1 MLDFDKLGSFYLG
14 KTFDLAS
21 GSRGAAPVLYDSKDL
36 TTHGVIVGMTGSGK
50 TGLGLCLLE
59 EALID
64 NIPVI
69 AVDPKGDLGNLLL
82 TFPQL
87 RPEDFRPWINEQ
99 DAATR
104 GVSPDDYAK
113 QQAEL
118 WKKGLAEWGQGPERI
133 AKLREAVSFGIY
145 TPGSTA
151 GRPLSVLR
159 SLTPPPADTRD
170 DVDLWRD
177 AVQSTTT
184 GLLSLLGIEGDPL
197 SSRDHILVCNILEN
211 AWRRGESL
219 DLAGLIHAIQAPPF
233 DRLGVLDLE
242 SFYPSKE
249 RFGLAMRVNNLL
261 ASPGFAAWL
270 EGEPLDAGALLYG
283 PGGRPRA
290 SVINI
295 AHLGDQERMFFMTM
309 LLNRVIAWMRTQ
321 PGTTSLRAILYID
334 EIFGFFPP
342 VANPPSKL
350 PLMRL
355 LKQARA
361 FGLGVVVA
369 TQNPVDLDY
378 KGLSNCGTWF
388 IGRLQTE
395 RDKERLLDG
404 LEGAALGGKFDRTA
418 LTQTLAGV
426 GKRIFLLHNV
436 NESEPVVFE
445 TRWAM
450 SYLSGPMSREQIR
463 RLAGPPDTAA
473 AAAPAAPATVTLPP
487 IGKAAGPAAAG
498 PSTAAP
504 IIPPEIERWY
514 LRASGAGT
522 EVTYEPAVLG
532 VADVRYASAKL
543 GVDHAER
550 LALVA
555 EIGDGPAG
563 VEWENA
569 GSVDLERSKL
579 DTAPL
584 PGATWGE
591 LASAGRDPKSLER
604 WKKSLLMSL
613 RQDRSLT
620 LYQSATFKETSKAG
634 ETEIA
639 FRGRLA
645 QLAREKRDLE
655 AAKLRKKYEPKFT
668 ALENRIR
675 TSQQAVK
682 RELDQAKSRKLDAT
696 VSIGTAILGSLFGR
710 KKLSMSTASRVGSAV
725 GKMSRASDQGG
736 DVDRAQETFE
746 ALQQQLDALHM
757 QMDEEITALAATFD
771 PASEPLEQV
780 QVKPKA
786 TDIELKLFGIVF
798 RPMRKQPGGGMTQ
811 DW

>member
-1 MLDFDKLGSFYLG
+1 MIDYEKLGSFYLG

-21 GSRGAAPVLYDSKDL
+21 GSRGDAPILYDSKDL

-82 TFPQL
+82 TFPEL
-87 RPEDFRPWINEQ
+87 RPQDFRPWINEQ

-104 GVSPDDYAK
+104 GVSADEYAK

-159 SLTPPPADTRD
+159 SLTPPPPELRD
-170 DVDLWRD
+170 DADIWRET
-177 AVQSTTT
+177 VQSTTT
-184 GLLSLLGIEGDPL
+184 GLLALLGIEGDPL
-197 SSRDHILVCNILEN
+197 SSRDHILVANILESV
-211 AWRRGESL
+211 WRRGESL

-249 RFGLAMRVNNLL
+249 RFSLAMRVNNLL
-261 ASPGFAAWL
+261 ASSGFAAWL
-270 EGEPLDAGALLYG
+270 EGDPLDAGTLLYG

-290 SVINI
+290 SILNI
-295 AHLGDQERMFFMTM
+295 SHLGDQERMFFLTM

-350 PLMRL
+350 PLLRL
-355 LKQARA
+355 LKNARA
-361 FGLGVVVA
+361 FGLGVVLA

-395 RDKERLLDG
+395 RDKERLLEG
-404 LEGAALGGKFDRTA
+404 LEGASLGGKFDRAETDR
-418 LTQTLAGV
+418 TMAGL
-426 GKRIFLLHNV
+426 GKRIFMLHNV
-436 NESEPVVFE
+436 HEDAPVVFE

-450 SYLSGPMSREQIR
+450 SYLSGPMSRDQIR
-463 RLAGPPDTAA
+463 RLAGAQGA
-473 AAAPAAPATVTLPP
+473 AAPATVTLPP
-487 IGKAAGPAAAG
+487 IGGQPTVAAA
-498 PSTAAP
+498 STAPP

-514 LRASGAGT
+514 LRPSGAGT

-532 VADVRYASAKL
+532 VADIRFASAKHS
-543 GVDHAER
+543 VDHAER
-550 LALVA
+550 VALVA
-555 EIGDGPAG
+555 EIGDGPGG
-563 VEWENA
+563 VEWESA
-569 GSVDLERSKL
+569 GTVDLERAKL
-579 DTAPL
+579 DTAPVT
-584 PGATWGE
+584 GATFGE
-591 LASAGRDPKSLER
+591 LAGPGRDPKSLER

-613 RQDRSLT
+613 RQDRALT
-620 LYQSATFKETSKAG
+620 LFQSATFKESSKPG

-655 AAKLRKKYEPKFT
+655 AAKLRKKYEPKFNT
-668 ALENRIR
+668 LENRIR
-675 TSQQAVK
+675 TAQQAVR

-696 VSIGTAILGSLFGR
+696 VSVGTAILGSLFGR

-746 ALQQQLDALHM
+746 ALQQQLDALHL
-757 QMDEEITALAATFD
+757 QMDEEITALASVFD
-771 PASEPLEQV
+771 PASEPLDEV
-780 QVKPKA
+780 QIKPKS
-786 TDIELKLFGIVF
+786 TDIELRLFGIVF
-798 RPMRKQPGGGMTQ
+798 RPMRKQPGGGMTP

>member
-1 MLDFDKLGSFYLG
+1 
-14 KTFDLAS
+14 
-21 GSRGAAPVLYDSKDL
+21 
-36 TTHGVIVGMTGSGK
+36 
-50 TGLGLCLLE
+50 
-59 EALID
+59 
-64 NIPVI
+64 VI

-82 TFPQL
+82 TFPEL
-87 RPEDFRPWINEQ
+87 RPQDFRPWINEQ

-104 GVSPDDYAK
+104 GMSADDFAK

-118 WKKGLAEWGQGPERI
+118 WKKGLADWGQGPERI
-133 AKLREAVSFGIY
+133 AKLREAVTFGIY

-159 SLTPPPADTRD
+159 SLTPPPAETRD
-170 DVDLWRD
+170 DADLWRET
-177 AVQSTTT
+177 VQSTTT

-197 SSRDHILVCNILEN
+197 SSRDHILVGNILEN
-211 AWRRGESL
+211 VWRRGESL

-309 LLNRVIAWMRTQ
+309 LLNRIIAWMRTQ

-334 EIFGFFPP
+334 EIFGYFPP
-342 VANPPSKL
+342 VANPPSKA
-350 PLMRL
+350 PLMLL

-361 FGLGVVVA
+361 FGLGVVLA

-378 KGLSNCGTWF
+378 KGLANCGTWF

-395 RDKERLLDG
+395 RDKERLLEG
-404 LEGAALGGKFDRTA
+404 LEGAALGGRFDRAATDR
-418 LTQTLAGV
+418 TMAGL
-426 GKRIFLLHNV
+426 GKRVFLLHSV
-436 NESEPVVFE
+436 HEDAPVVFE

-450 SYLSGPMSREQIR
+450 SYLSGPMSRDQIR
-463 RLAGPPDTAA
+463 KLAGPPAEP
-473 AAAPAAPATVTLPP
+473 PAASAASLPATVTLPP
-487 IGKAAGPAAAG
+487 IGAASAPAAAD
-498 PSTAAP
+498 PSTAP
-504 IIPPEIERWY
+504 PVIPPEIERWY

-522 EVTYEPAVLG
+522 EVTYEPALLG
-532 VADVRYASAKL
+532 VADVHYSSAKH

-550 LALVA
+550 VALVA
-555 EIGDGPAG
+555 EIADSPGG
-563 VEWENA
+563 VEWDSA
-569 GSVDLERSKL
+569 GAVDLERSKL

-584 PGATWGE
+584 AGATFGE
-591 LASAGRDPKSLER
+591 LAAAGRDPKSVER

-613 RQDRSLT
+613 RQDRALT
-620 LYQSATFKETSKAG
+620 LFQSATFKETSRPG
-634 ETEIA
+634 ETEVA

-645 QLAREKRDLE
+645 QLAREKRDLD

-668 ALENRIR
+668 TLENRIR
-675 TSQQAVK
+675 TAQQSVR

-696 VSIGTAILGSLFGR
+696 VSVGTAILGSLFGR
-710 KKLSMSTASRVGSAV
+710 KKLSMSTASRVGSAIGRV
-725 GKMSRASDQGG
+725 SRAGEQAS
-736 DVDRAQETFE
+736 DVDRAQETYE
-746 ALQQQLDALHM
+746 ALQEQLDALHL
-757 QMDEEITALAATFD
+757 QMDEEISALAATFD
-771 PASEPLEQV
+771 PAAEALEEV
-780 QVKPKA
+780 LIKPKA
-786 TDIELKLFGIVF
+786 TDIELRLFGIVF
-798 RPMRKQPGGGMTQ
+798 RPMRKQPGGGMAQ

>member
-1 MLDFDKLGSFYLG
+1 MLDYDKLGSFYLG

-21 GSRGAAPVLYDSKDL
+21 GARDAAPLLYDSKDL
-36 TTHGVIVGMTGSGK
+36 TTHAVIVGMTGSGK
-50 TGLGLCLLE
+50 TGLGISLLE

-82 TFPQL
+82 TFPEL

-104 GVSPDDYAK
+104 GVSADEFAR
-113 QQAEL
+113 QQAAL
-118 WKKGLAEWGQGPERI
+118 WTKGLGEWEQSGERI
-133 AKLREAVSFGIY
+133 AKLREAVTFGIY
-145 TPGSTA
+145 TPGSST

-159 SLTPPPADTRD
+159 SLTPPPAGTRD
-170 DVDLWRD
+170 DADLWRE

-184 GLLSLLGIEGDPL
+184 GLLSLLGIEGDAL
-197 SSRDHILVCNILEN
+197 SSRDHILIGNIIESS
-211 AWRRGESL
+211 WRRGESL

-295 AHLGDQERMFFMTM
+295 AHLGDQERMFFITM
-309 LLNRVIAWMRTQ
+309 LLNRIIAWMRAQ

-334 EIFGFFPP
+334 EIFGYFPP
-342 VANPPSKL
+342 VANPPSKA
-350 PLMRL
+350 PLMLL

-361 FGLGVVVA
+361 FGLGVVLA

-378 KGLSNCGTWF
+378 KGLANCGTWF
-388 IGRLQTE
+388 VGRLQTE
-395 RDKERLLDG
+395 RDKERLLEG
-404 LEGAALGGKFDRTA
+404 LEGVSLGEKFDRAATER
-418 LTQTLAGV
+418 TIAGL
-426 GKRIFLLHNV
+426 GKRVFLLHNV
-436 NESEPVVFE
+436 HEDAPVVFE

-450 SYLSGPMSREQIR
+450 SYLAGPMSREQIR
-463 RLAGPPDTAA
+463 KLAA
-473 AAAPAAPATVTLPP
+473 AADDPSAATPQPQSVTLPP
-487 IGKAAGPAAAG
+487 VGGVLVATVAA
-498 PSTAAP
+498 PSTAP
-504 IIPPEIERWY
+504 PVIPPEIERWY

-522 EVTYEPAVLG
+522 DVSYEPAVLG
-532 VADVRYASAKL
+532 VADVHYMSAKH
-543 GVDHAER
+543 GIDHAER
-550 LALVA
+550 IALMAGIFDVP
-555 EIGDGPAG
+555 GG
-563 VEWENA
+563 VEWESA
-569 GSVDLERSKL
+569 GTLDLERSKL
-579 DTAPL
+579 DTTPL
-584 PGATWGE
+584 PGAIYGE
-591 LASAGRDPKSLER
+591 LAAEGRDPKCLER
-604 WKKSLLMSL
+604 WKKSLLVSL
-613 RQDRSLT
+613 RQDRALT
-620 LYQSATFKETSKAG
+620 LFQSATFKETSKPG
-634 ETEIA
+634 ESEIA

-645 QLAREKRDLE
+645 QRARERRDLE

-675 TSQQAVK
+675 SAQQSVR
-682 RELDQAKSRKLDAT
+682 RELEQAKSRKLDAT
-696 VSIGTAILGSLFGR
+696 VSVGTAILGSLFGR
-710 KKLSMSTASRVGSAV
+710 KKLSMSTASRVGSAIGRV
-725 GKMSRASDQGG
+725 SRAGEEAS
-736 DVDRAQETFE
+736 DVDRAQETYE

-757 QMDEEITALAATFD
+757 QMDEEITALASTFD
-771 PASEPLEQV
+771 PASEPLEALIL
-780 QVKPKA
+780 KPKS
-786 TDIELKLFGIVF
+786 TDIELRLFGIVF
-798 RPMRKQPGGGMTQ
+798 RPMRKQPGGGLTK

>member
-1 MLDFDKLGSFYLG
+1 MIDYETLGSFYLG

-21 GSRGAAPVLYDSKDL
+21 GSRGEAPLLYDSKDL

-82 TFPQL
+82 TFPEL
-87 RPEDFRPWINEQ
+87 RPQDFRPWINEQ

-104 GVSPDDYAK
+104 GVSADEYAK
-113 QQAEL
+113 QQADL
-118 WKKGLAEWGQGPERI
+118 WRKGLAEWGQEPSRI
-133 AKLREAVSFGIY
+133 AKLRETVSFGIY

-159 SLTPPPADTRD
+159 SLTPPPAETRD
-170 DVDLWRD
+170 DADLWRD
-177 AVQSTTT
+177 TVQSTTT
-184 GLLSLLGIEGDPL
+184 GLLALLGIDGDPL
-197 SSRDHILVCNILEN
+197 SSREHILVANILEN
-211 AWRRGESL
+211 VWRRDESL

-242 SFYPSKE
+242 AFYPSKE
-249 RFGLAMRVNNLL
+249 RFALAMRVNNLL
-261 ASPGFAAWL
+261 ASSGFAAWM

-295 AHLGDQERMFFMTM
+295 AHLGDAERMFFLTM
-309 LLNRVIAWMRTQ
+309 LLNRIIGWMRTQ

-334 EIFGFFPP
+334 EIAGYFPP
-342 VANPPSKL
+342 VANPPSKA
-350 PLMRL
+350 PLMLL

-361 FGLGVVVA
+361 FGLGVVLA

-404 LEGAALGGKFDRTA
+404 LEGAALGGKFDRSSLA
-418 LTQTLAGV
+418 QTIAGL
-426 GKRIFLLHNV
+426 GKRVFLLHNV
-436 NESEPVVFE
+436 HESGPVVFE

-450 SYLSGPMSREQIR
+450 SYLSGPMSRDQLR
-463 RLAGPPDTAA
+463 RLAGSPTPAQPPT
-473 AAAPAAPATVTLPP
+473 PQTVTLPP
-487 IGKAAGPAAAG
+487 IGGQVAAAPA
-498 PSTAAP
+498 PSSAP
-504 IIPPEIERWY
+504 PILSPEIARWY
-514 LRASGAGT
+514 LRPSGAGT
-522 EVTYEPAVLG
+522 EITYEPVVLG
-532 VADVRYASAKL
+532 VADIHYASAKH

-550 LALVA
+550 VALTA
-555 EIGDGPAG
+555 EIGDGPGG
-563 VEWENA
+563 VEWDTA
-569 GSVDLERSKL
+569 GAIDLERSKL
-579 DTAPL
+579 DTAPVS
-584 PGATWGE
+584 GARFGD
-591 LASAGRDPKSLER
+591 LAAAGRDPKNLER
-604 WKKSLLMSL
+604 WKKSLMMSL
-613 RQDRSLT
+613 RQDRALT
-620 LYQSATFKETSKAG
+620 LFESAMFKETSKPG
-634 ETEIA
+634 EAEIA

-645 QLAREKRDLE
+645 QLAREKRDFE

-668 ALENRIR
+668 MLENRIR
-675 TSQQAVK
+675 TAQQAVR

-696 VSIGTAILGSLFGR
+696 VSIGTAVLGSLFGR
-710 KKLSMSTASRVGSAV
+710 KRVSMSTASRVGSAI
-725 GKMSRASDQGG
+725 GKMSRAKDQGG
-736 DVDRAQETFE
+736 DADRAQETYA
-746 ALQQQLDALHM
+746 ALQQQLDELHLE
-757 QMDEEITALAATFD
+757 MDEEISSLATTFD
-771 PASEPLEQV
+771 PASEPLDEV
-780 QVKPKA
+780 QIRPKT
-786 TDIELKLFGIVF
+786 TDIEVRLFGIVF
-798 RPMRKQPGGGMTQ
+798 CPMRRQPDGGMTQ

>member
-21 GSRGAAPVLYDSKDL
+21 GSRGDAPVLYDSKDL

-82 TFPQL
+82 TFPEL
-87 RPEDFRPWINEQ
+87 RPQDFRPWINEQ

-104 GVSPDDYAK
+104 GVSADDYAK

-118 WKKGLAEWGQGPERI
+118 WKKGLADWGEGPDRI
-133 AKLREAVSFGIY
+133 AKLREAVTFGIY

-159 SLTPPPADTRD
+159 SLTPPPAETRD

-219 DLAGLIHAIQAPPF
+219 DIAGLIHAIQAPPF

-249 RFGLAMRVNNLL
+249 RFALAMRVNNLL

-309 LLNRVIAWMRTQ
+309 LLNRVMAWMRTQ

-342 VANPPSKL
+342 VANPPSKA
-350 PLMRL
+350 PLLQL

-361 FGLGVVVA
+361 FGLGVVLA

-395 RDKERLLDG
+395 RDKERLLEG
-404 LEGAALGGKFDRTA
+404 LEGASLGGKFDRA
-418 LTQTLAGV
+418 NMDRSMAGLRNRV
-426 GKRIFLLHNV
+426 FMLHNV
-436 NESEPVVFE
+436 HEDEPVVFE

-463 RLAGPPDTAA
+463 RLTAPA
-473 AAAPAAPATVTLPP
+473 DGASAAAPAQQSVTLPP
-487 IGKAAGPAAAG
+487 IGGLAATSSAG
-498 PSTAAP
+498 PSTAP
-504 IIPPEIERWY
+504 PVIPPEIEHWY

-522 EVTYEPAVLG
+522 DVTYEPAVLG
-532 VADVRYASAKL
+532 VADVRYSSAKL

-569 GSVDLERSKL
+569 GSLDLERSKL
-579 DTAPL
+579 DTTPIA
-584 PGATWGE
+584 GATFGE

-620 LYQSATFKETSKAG
+620 LFQSATFKETSKAG
-634 ETEIA
+634 ETQDA

-675 TSQQAVK
+675 TAQQAVQ
-682 RELDQAKSRKLDAT
+682 RELNQAKSRKLDAT
-696 VSIGTAILGSLFGR
+696 VSVGTAILGSIFGR
-710 KKLSMSTASRVGSAV
+710 KKISMSTASRVGSAI
-725 GKMSRASDQGG
+725 GKMSRAGDEASDA
-736 DVDRAQETFE
+736 DRAQESYE
-746 ALQQQLDALHM
+746 ALQQQLDALHL
-757 QMDEEITALAATFD
+757 QMDEEISALAATFD
-771 PASEPLEQV
+771 PAAEPLEEV

-786 TDIELKLFGIVF
+786 TDIELKLFGLVF